1 MSTAITMYIAVLLL
15 TSWLPAHW
23 KRRIVGAGLLADI
36 GVHIILQSMFGGDAN
51 GRAGLLLAG
60 VLINATMHAY
70 RGFAGYET
78 VDWKELPNV
87 IIGALNGQ
95 PADVWIRHPGRW
107 MAKPAPAPASAAKPR
122 AKRKASTAKGAKPKA
137 KPRSRTKVAP

>member
-36 GVHIILQSMFGGDAN
+36 GVHVTLQSMFGGDAN

-60 VLINATMHAY
+60 VLINITMHAY

-95 PADVWIRHPGRW
+95 PVDAWVRHPGKW
-107 MAKPAPAPASAAKPR
+107 GAKASPPPPPAQKPKRKAPAKPR
-122 AKRKASTAKGAKPKA
+122 TRRKAD
-137 KPRSRTKVAP
+137 

>member
-15 TSWLPAHW
+15 TSWLPPHW

-60 VLINATMHAY
+60 VLINGTMHAY

-78 VDWKELPNV
+78 IDWKELPNV
-87 IIGALNGQ
+87 IIGAINQQ
-95 PADVWIRHPGRW
+95 PVDAWVRHPGRW
-107 MAKPAPAPASAAKPR
+107 MAKPAPVQTTRRQAPAKKRPAAAKPR
-122 AKRKASTAKGAKPKA
+122 SKAKSTATKRKAS
-137 KPRSRTKVAP
+137 

>member
-23 KRRIVGAGLLADI
+23 KRRIVGMGLISDI
-36 GVHIILQSMFGGDAN
+36 SVHVILQSMFGGDAN

-60 VLINATMHAY
+60 VLINVTMHAY

-78 VDWKELPNV
+78 IDWKELPNV
-87 IIGALNGQ
+87 IIGAINQQ
-95 PADVWIRHPGRW
+95 PVDAWVRHPGRW
-107 MAKPAPAPASAAKPR
+107 MAKPAPAQTTRRRAPARKRPAAKPR
-122 AKRKASTAKGAKPKA
+122 PKAKSTTTKRKAP
-137 KPRSRTKVAP
+137 